1 MKAKLTDEAHKSAL
15 AKLSGWSE
23 VGRQRCRLARQRDA
37 LCSLG
42 NDVLCSYCGAPFGP
56 TVELRDFGA
65 TQCDELSV
73 TYGLAFGVPLLRD
86 SVAAHRGAV
95 RKNLHKEAASESTSV
110 IDTRHNRIHNRR

>member
-1 MKAKLTDEAHKSAL
+1 VKFTDEAHKSAL

-23 VGRQRCRLARQRDA
+23 VAG
-37 LCSLG
+37 G
-42 NDVLCSYCGAPFGP
+42 DVASRVSETPYAVSVMTSFSYCGAPFGP

-65 TQCDELSV
+65 TQCDELSL
-73 TYGLAFGVPLLRD
+73 THGLAFGVPLLRD

-110 IDTRHNRIHNRR
+110 IDTRHNRIRNRL